1 MRASVWAAYIHV
13 RIHMGDCVGK
23 GTDVVLTGRHTPHS
37 GGPKSSSA
45 VPARLRI
52 GAQKKLTDEWLYTSV
67 SSKGCVCACV
77 CVCIHLCE
85 DVR

>member
-1 MRASVWAAYIHV
+1 
-13 RIHMGDCVGK
+13 MGDCVGK

-52 GAQKKLTDEWLYTSV
+52 GAEKKLTDEWLYTSV
-67 SSKGCVCACV
+67 SGKGCVCACV

>member
-1 MRASVWAAYIHV
+1 
-13 RIHMGDCVGK
+13 MGDCVGK

-52 GAQKKLTDEWLYTSV
+52 GAEKKLTDEWLYTSV
-67 SSKGCVCACV
+67 SGKGYVCACV